1 MSKLLNLKIDTYVS
15 SNFEVIADNEKMIHK
30 ANEIIHNMPNLSI
43 ESMRL
48 LNELYYQVQI
58 RREKKNQNG
67 LEYDSLDF
75 YQLQFTQTQLKKW
88 MGIENYNSYSLM
100 IENSFIELKKA
111 IKLKNVRVD
120 DVKKDYLITSFIND
134 ASKEYEDINN
144 PHQKMYEIE
153 INRKMHEII
162 KNSNLGYFT
171 KLNLAYQS
179 QFKTKNSIR
188 LYEYCKS
195 FQSKSYTPPMSLELL
210 NKLFLSSYKYMSE
223 SLKVLNRNINII
235 NSISDINISI
245 IDTKESKKRTP
256 KGKRVKISYVQLSI
270 KKTTKQELKEMNQRL
285 KLEGYRKHTNNKEL
299 DTTVRDE
306 EQIIKNLL
314 HEEN

>member
-245 IDTKESKKRTP
+245 IDTKESKKRTS